1 MNRETILLVEDDADE
16 IHLMR
21 RALAKAGLN
30 NPFQVI
36 SHGGDVIPYFEGKG
50 TYADRSQYPLPG
62 LVFLDLRLPGIS
74 GLYLL
79 AWIKG
84 NPDHRHIPVVLFTS
98 SDDPEDLRRAYQFG
112 ANSYLIKPMAFDDF
126 VEMIKVTGTYWINMN
141 STPTT
146 VRRRRTSATSR
157 APARKT

>member
-16 IHLMR
+16 IHLMK

-30 NPFQVI
+30 NPLQVI

-50 TYADRSQYPLPG
+50 AFADRGAFPLPG

-112 ANSYLIKPMAFDDF
+112 ANSYLIKPMEFDDF
-126 VEMIKVTGTYWINMN
+126 VDMIKVTGTYWINLN

-146 VRRRRTSATSR
+146 VRRRRPSAASR
-157 APARKT
+157 AAARKA

>member
-1 MNRETILLVEDDADE
+1 MNRESILLVEDDADE
-16 IHLMR
+16 IHLMK
-21 RALAKAGLN
+21 RALAKASLN
-30 NPFQVI
+30 NPLNVI
-36 SHGGDVIPYFEGKG
+36 SHGGEVIPYFEGKG
-50 TYADRSQYPLPG
+50 PYADRTQYPLPG
-62 LVFLDLRLPGIS
+62 LVFLDLKLPGIS

-112 ANSYLIKPMAFDDF
+112 ANSYLIKPIEFDDF
-126 VEMIKVTGTYWINMN
+126 VEMIRVTGTYWISLN

-146 VRRRRTSATSR
+146 VKRRKSTAAHR
-157 APARKT
+157 AHAKKT